1 MDDAKEQILLFLTK
15 CDELKKCKFIM
26 ATTKLKDVLKC
37 IVNCPELYGLFS
49 AVTKQF
55 NYPAMKQRCLLT
67 SDDGYLS
74 KSRISLPRSLHDRL
88 AFLFCLLV
96 DFDRD
101 IINLNDF
108 LARYFTE
115 DGSYA
120 ASYRAF
126 CDGIVKP
133 LEEAVVQAFEGRVQL
148 PSPDVKLALKKNAMK
163 SELIGVLNLAITEE
177 IKHIESCHLAEED
190 LHGGKKILTE
200 LLKAIMEE
208 NVGYIDAIVCGYNY
222 FVLHNRCV
230 SEGVATLMTTIEAYE
245 NTL

>member
-1 MDDAKEQILLFLTK
+1 MSDAKEQILLFLTK
-15 CDELKKCKFIM
+15 CDDLKKCKFIM

-49 AVTKQF
+49 AVTKEF
-55 NYPAMKQRCLLT
+55 NYPAMKQRCLVT
-67 SDDGYLS
+67 SDDGYIS
-74 KSRISLPRSLHDRL
+74 KSHITLPRSLHDRL

-101 IINLNDF
+101 SINLNDF

-126 CDGIVKP
+126 CDGIIKP

-163 SELIGVLNLAITEE
+163 SELIAVLNLAIKEE
-177 IKHIESCHLAEED
+177 IQHIESCHLAEED
-190 LHGGKKILTE
+190 LQGGKKILTE

-245 NTL
+245 NAL